1 MWHMARATGN
11 PSLLLSPLG
20 KYSEFTH
27 FPSLFHA
34 PAPSPIPLV
43 FSLTNG
49 PFSFSF
55 HYLSLSYAL
64 FFINL
69 FYLPSPFLLFHIEE
83 IPYFIYY
90 NAFIFYVLSLFLTCF
105 ILFPVLAFPSFHLFF
120 PFFLFSSL
128 PYPSPPSLPIPFP
141 SSPALP
147 FLPYLLAIN
156 SYFAKIL
163 LLSFKCFVY
172 LSSYPSTVLSCY
184 PSICFSF

>member
-64 FFINL
+64 FFKNL
-69 FYLPSPFLLFHIEE
+69 FYLPSTFLLFHIEE

-90 NAFIFYVLSLFLTCF
+90 NTLEAVDLLTLNTTASKNELTSYIINWRIFEYILS
-105 ILFPVLAFPSFHLFF
+105 A
-120 PFFLFSSL
+120 
-128 PYPSPPSLPIPFP
+128 
-141 SSPALP
+141 
-147 FLPYLLAIN
+147 
-156 SYFAKIL
+156 
-163 LLSFKCFVY
+163 
-172 LSSYPSTVLSCY
+172 
-184 PSICFSF
+184 